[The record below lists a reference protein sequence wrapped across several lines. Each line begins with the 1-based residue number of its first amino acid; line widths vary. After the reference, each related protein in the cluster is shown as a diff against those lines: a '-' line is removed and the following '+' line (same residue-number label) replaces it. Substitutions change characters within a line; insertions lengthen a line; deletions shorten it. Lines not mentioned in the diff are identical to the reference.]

1 MSPAPPTLGIL
12 NPRDGLT
19 RFTLERFPPRPE
31 LALFVQNYWSVRWDL
46 TGQPAFEQEVLPHP
60 CVNLAFEAERS
71 AVHGPTTE
79 RFVAQLSGR
88 GRVFGVKFKPTGF
101 LAFARVPLTSV
112 IARVL
117 PIRDAMR
124 TSADEARAVIGSV
137 LSDET
142 AEGNL
147 ARVEAF
153 LLRCEPRADADG
165 ALVEQ
170 LVTLAREDRS
180 ISHVSQ
186 LARAGGLSVRS
197 LHRLFERHVG
207 LGPKW
212 IIRRARAHHAAERV
226 AGGQRVDFAALAQE
240 LGYHDQAH
248 FVRDFKAQVG
258 FTPAAYA
265 ARCELAARTPAVAN
279 SQRALPE

>member
-1 MSPAPPTLGIL
+1 VSTAAPTLGIL

-31 LALFVQNYWSVRWDL
+31 LAPFIQNYWSVRWDL
-46 TGQPAFEQEVLPHP
+46 RDQPAFEQETLPHP
-60 CVNLAFEAERS
+60 CVNLVFEAERA

-79 RFVAQLSGR
+79 RFVAHLSGR
-88 GRVFGVKFKPTGF
+88 GRVFGVKFKPSGF
-101 LAFARVPLTSV
+101 LAFARVPLTHV
-112 IARVL
+112 VARVL
-117 PIRDAMR
+117 PIGEAMR
-124 TSADEARAVIGSV
+124 TPADEARAVIDDVRS
-137 LSDET
+137 EE
-142 AEGNL
+142 AAARNL
-147 ARVEAF
+147 TRVEAF
-153 LLRCEPRADADG
+153 LLRCEPRADADS

-170 LVTLAREDRS
+170 LVTRAREDRS
-180 ISHVSQ
+180 ISHAGQ
-186 LARAGGLSVRS
+186 LARSGGLSVRS

-226 AGGQRVDFAALAQE
+226 ASGERVDFAALAQE

-248 FVRDFKAQVG
+248 FVRDFKAQIG

-265 ARCELAARTPAVAN
+265 ARCELAARAPAPEIK
-279 SQRALPE
+279 QRSLSG

>member
-1 MSPAPPTLGIL
+1 
-12 NPRDGLT
+12 
-19 RFTLERFPPRPE
+19 
-31 LALFVQNYWSVRWDL
+31 
-46 TGQPAFEQEVLPHP
+46 
-60 CVNLAFEAERS
+60 VNLAFEAERS

-79 RFVAQLSGR
+79 RFVAHLSGR

-112 IARVL
+112 VARVL
-117 PIRDAMR
+117 PICDAMR
-124 TSADEARAVIGSV
+124 TPGDEARAVSGDV
-137 LSDET
+137 LREEV
-142 AEGNL
+142 AERSL

-165 ALVEQ
+165 PLVEQ
-170 LVTLAREDRS
+170 LVSLAREDRS
-180 ISHVSQ
+180 ISHASQ
-186 LARAGGLSVRS
+186 LARSGGLSVRS

-226 AGGQRVDFAALAQE
+226 ASGQRVDFAALAQE

-258 FTPAAYA
+258 FTPTAYA
-265 ARCELAARTPAVAN
+265 ARCELAARTPTVA
-279 SQRALPE
+279 SGQSSLSD

>member
-1 MSPAPPTLGIL
+1 L
-12 NPRDGLT
+12 NPHDGLT
-19 RFTLERFPPRPE
+19 RFTLERFPPCPE
-31 LALFVQNYWSVRWDL
+31 LAPFVQNYWSVRWDL
-46 TGQPAFEQEVLPHP
+46 TDQPPFEQEVLPHP

-79 RFVAQLSGR
+79 RFVAHLSGR

-112 IARVL
+112 VARVL
-117 PIRDAMR
+117 PLRDALR
-124 TSADEARAVIGSV
+124 ASADEADAVIDDV
-137 LSDET
+137 LSDE
-142 AEGNL
+142 AAQRNL
-147 ARVEAF
+147 ARVETF
-153 LLRCEPRADADG
+153 LRGCDPHPDPDS
-165 ALVEQ
+165 ALVER

-180 ISHVSQ
+180 IRRATE

-226 AGGQRVDFAALAQE
+226 ASGERVDFAALAQD

-258 FTPAAYA
+258 FTPTAYA
-265 ARCELAARTPAVAN
+265 ARCELTARTPGAN
-279 SQRALPE
+279 EADNAHPG